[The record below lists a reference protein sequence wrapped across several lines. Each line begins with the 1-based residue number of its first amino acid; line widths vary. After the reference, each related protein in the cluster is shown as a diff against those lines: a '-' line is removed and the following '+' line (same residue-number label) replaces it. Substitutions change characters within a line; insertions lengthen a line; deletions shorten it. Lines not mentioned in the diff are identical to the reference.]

1 MISTFAPASSNSFL
15 SASASSLE
23 TPSFKLAGADSTKS
37 LASFKPK
44 PVAPRTAL
52 ITATLLAPASART
65 TSNSV
70 FSSAAAAAPPAAGAA
85 ATAAAER
92 QIFLP
97 SLRLIQRFQL
107 QI

>member
-52 ITATLLAPASART
+52 ITATLLAPASAR
-65 TSNSV
+65 SE
-70 FSSAAAAAPPAAGAA
+70 
-85 ATAAAER
+85 ER
-92 QIFLP
+92 
-97 SLRLIQRFQL
+97 RVGKEC
-107 QI
+107 